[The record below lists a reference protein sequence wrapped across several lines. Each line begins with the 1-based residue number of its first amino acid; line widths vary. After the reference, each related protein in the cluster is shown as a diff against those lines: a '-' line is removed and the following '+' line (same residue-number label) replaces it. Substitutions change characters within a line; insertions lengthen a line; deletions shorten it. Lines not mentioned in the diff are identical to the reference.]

1 MTTPSNF
8 AFLRPAFPQLYA
20 HAAQA
25 ERLIFA
31 APRAS
36 CFYARFALEQA
47 VLWLYENDPNLILP
61 YENSLGALIHE
72 PTFQQAL
79 KPGLFPK
86 IRLIQKLGNKAV
98 HQSNDVS
105 EQDALRLVQ
114 ELFHILYWLCRSY
127 SRPGQLRGQ
136 QLPDLVFDRAQIPCP
151 VAPEEQALSK
161 KQLEELEEQLSETD
175 ALRRIEAERRQKTEA
190 ELEAL
195 RAEIATIRQAN
206 AAAEDTHDYN
216 EADTRRLLIDV
227 LLREAGW
234 DAALPNATE
243 VEVQGMPIQKAG
255 DTGRGFVDY
264 VLWGSDGKPLA
275 LVEAKRTSKSSAN
288 GQHQAKLYADCL
300 QRQYGQRPVIFY
312 SNGYETGLWDD
323 LNYPPRAVLGFLKK
337 AELERMIFRRSNK
350 KRLSMTPINE
360 DIAGRDRPYQ
370 REAIRRITETFEEQL
385 TRKSLLVMATGT
397 GKTRTAIALVDL
409 MKRSNWVQ
417 RVLFLADRNA
427 LLTQAYRAFQSQLPT
442 VTPVDLTRT
451 KDVEGANVVMS
462 TYKTMLNAINRLSS
476 DERLF
481 GVGHFDLV
489 IVDEAHRSIYKKYG
503 EIFDYFDAL
512 LVGLTATPRTEVD
525 RDTYRIFELQQGV
538 PTFAYEL
545 DDAVKD
551 GHLVP
556 PKGVTVPFKFLR
568 TGVKYSE
575 LSREEQLEYEEKF
588 RDEDTGELPS
598 EIDAAELNRWL
609 FNIDTVDQALEL
621 LMERGLKVNSG
632 DRLGKT
638 IIFARNHHHAEFI
651 AQRFN
656 ANYPQYKGHF
666 AKVIDSYDNY
676 AQSLLDDFSDPNKEP
691 NIAISVDMLD
701 TGVDVPEAVNLVF
714 FKPVFSPVK
723 FNQMI
728 GRGTRPCKDLFGPGQ
743 DKTEFLVFDLCGNFE
758 YFEQSIAET
767 DQKPPET
774 LTTRLVK
781 HRLELAQ
788 LMRQQEGN
796 DAPEQQHLRSALLDE
811 LHRHVDTMP
820 RDNFVVRRRLQ
831 QVETFADR
839 ERWNELNDDDVAVIA
854 ESLASLPNGLPNE
867 DPLAKEFDL
876 LCLKLQLAI
885 LKAST
890 SYERLRDRVR
900 DILNQLET
908 KPDVP
913 MINAQ
918 LAFIQEA
925 QEEVWWHDVTLP
937 MVDDIR
943 VRIRDLV
950 KFIDRTK
957 REIVITDF
965 ADEMGE
971 VQDVTVPTYQTG
983 FSPYQYRKKVEA
995 YIRAHEDHIT
1005 IAKLKRNIPL
1015 TEADLTAL
1023 EEMLFTAE
1031 EIESRQR
1038 FEEVYGKTKS
1048 LKRLI
1053 REIVGLDR
1061 NAAKQ
1066 AFAHYLEG
1074 STMSANQIRF
1084 VETIIDYLTQNGI
1097 MDPGML
1103 YEPPFTDSHPEGLDG
1118 VFNDDEADNLVAIIR
1133 TFNETIDVRY
1143 GVA

>member
-1 MTTPSNF
+1 MTQTTNF
-8 AFLRPAFPQLYA
+8 AFLRPSFPQLHE

-25 ERLIFA
+25 ECLIFA

-47 VLWLYENDPNLILP
+47 VLWLYENDPNLRLP
-61 YENSLGALIHE
+61 YEHSLGALIHE
-72 PTFQQAL
+72 PTFQRRL

-86 IRLIQKLGNKAV
+86 IRLIQKMGNKAV
-98 HQSNDVS
+98 HQSRDVP
-105 EQDALRLVQ
+105 EDDALRLVQ
-114 ELFHILYWLCRSY
+114 ELFHILYWLARSY
-127 SRPGQLRGQ
+127 SRQGRE
-136 QLPDLVFDRAQIPCP
+136 LPNLVFDREKIPRP
-151 VAPEEQALSK
+151 TAPEEQALTK
-161 KQLEELEEQLSETD
+161 QQLEELEEQLSKSDE
-175 ALRRIEAERRQKTEA
+175 LRRIEAERRQKSEA
-190 ELEAL
+190 ELEAI
-195 RAEIATIRQAN
+195 RAEIDAIRQAN

-234 DAALPNATE
+234 DASAPNATE
-243 VEVQGMPIQKAG
+243 VEVMGMPIQKAG

-264 VLWGSDGKPLA
+264 VLWGDDGKPLA
-275 LVEAKRTSKSSAN
+275 LVEAKRTSKSPDI

-300 QRQYGQRPVIFY
+300 QQQYGQRPVIFY
-312 SNGYETGLWDD
+312 SNGYETWLWDD
-323 LNYPPRAVLGFLKK
+323 LRYPPRAVLSFLKK
-337 AELERMIFRRSNK
+337 EELERMIFRRSNQ
-350 KRLSMTPINE
+350 KRLSVTRINE
-360 DIAGRDRPYQ
+360 DIAGRERVYQ
-370 REAIRRITETFEEQL
+370 KEAIRRITETFEEQL

-409 MKRSNWVQ
+409 MKRCNWVQ

-427 LLTQAYRAFQSQLPT
+427 LLTQAYRAFQSNLPT

-451 KDVEGANVVMS
+451 KAVDGANVILS
-462 TYKTMLNAINRLSS
+462 TYKTMLNAINRMTSE
-476 DERLF
+476 ERLF

-512 LVGLTATPRTEVD
+512 LIGLTATPRSEVD

-556 PKGVTVPFKFLR
+556 ARGVDVPFKFLR

-575 LSREEQLEYEEKF
+575 LTPEEQLEYEEKF
-588 RDEDTGELPS
+588 RDEETGVLPP
-598 EIDAAELNRWL
+598 EINAAALNQWL
-609 FNIDTVDQALEL
+609 FNIPTVDQALEL

-638 IIFARNHHHAEFI
+638 IIFARNHKHASFI
-651 AQRFN
+651 QERFN
-656 ANYPQYKGHF
+656 INYPHYKGHF
-666 AKVIDSYDNY
+666 AKIIDSHDSH
-676 AQSLLDDFSDPNKEP
+676 AQSLLDDFSEPNKEP
-691 NIAISVDMLD
+691 HIAISVDMLD
-701 TGVDVPEAVNLVF
+701 TGVDVPEVVNLVF
-714 FKPVFSPVK
+714 FKPVFSRVK

-728 GRGTRPCKDLFGPGQ
+728 GRGTRLCPDLFGPGQ

-758 YFEQSIAET
+758 YFNQQIPETEQ
-767 DQKPPET
+767 KLPET

-781 HRLELAQ
+781 HRLELAE
-788 LMRQQEGN
+788 LMRRQEEMT
-796 DAPEQQHLRSALLDE
+796 PEQQELRSGLLDE
-811 LHRHVDTMP
+811 LHRHVDSMP
-820 RDNFVVRRRLQ
+820 RENFVVRRRLQ

-839 ERWNELNDDDVAVIA
+839 ERWNDLNEDDVVTIA

-885 LKAST
+885 LKTSN

-900 DILNQLET
+900 DILSQLET
-908 KPDVP
+908 KPDIP
-913 MINAQ
+913 MIKDQ

-925 QEEVWWHDVTLP
+925 QEEAWWADVTLP
-937 MVDDIR
+937 MVDEIR
-943 VRIRDLV
+943 VRIRELV
-950 KFIDRTK
+950 KFIDRNK
-957 REIVITDF
+957 RETVITDF

-971 VQDVTVPTYQTG
+971 VQDVDVPTHQTG

-995 YIRAHEDHIT
+995 YIRANEDHIT
-1005 IAKLKRNIPL
+1005 IAKLKRNTPL

-1023 EEMLFTAE
+1023 EEMLFSSD
-1031 EIESRQR
+1031 EIESRAR
-1038 FEEVYGKTKS
+1038 FEEVYGKTKT

-1061 NAAKQ
+1061 NAAKE
-1066 AFAHYLEG
+1066 AFARYLEG
-1074 STMSANQIRF
+1074 STMAANQIRF
-1084 VETIIDYLTQNGI
+1084 VENIIDYLTQNGI

-1103 YEPPFTDSHPEGLDG
+1103 YEPPFTDTHPEGLDG

-1133 TFNETIDVRY
+1133 SFNENVDVRY